1 MQIKLVLPTL
11 LLLFS
16 GCEKENKLNEIPEK
30 ILILK
35 PCTAITDSI
44 TGILPENPVGFN
56 NDTAFFASTIQKE
69 IILANESEVYVSFIS
84 EGAYYKNTLGWYSYR
99 LSKPPLKASD
109 IDRHVLFPNIS
120 KKGEGGELE
129 PGYTLQ
135 LGADKFPAGTVIGF
149 FLVLD
154 GWKDG
159 IIDYSNGVHYT
170 NYEFNTGKAQQH
182 ILYKDANC
190 NRIII
195 GFEDLPLELYS
206 DNDFNDIVFS
216 VSDNKDGLE
225 ITSFDLSNVIIR

>member
-1 MQIKLVLPTL
+1 MQIKLILPAL
-11 LLLFS
+11 LLLFT

-30 ILILK
+30 IFILK
-35 PCTAITDSI
+35 PCTAMNDSI
-44 TGILPENPVGFN
+44 KGGSNESPGNFN
-56 NDTAFFASTIQKE
+56 SDTTLFTNTIQKE
-69 IILANESEVYVSFIS
+69 IILAYESEVYVSFIS
-84 EGAYYKNTLGWYSYR
+84 EGAYYKNTLGWYSY
-99 LSKPPLKASD
+99 LISKPPLKASD

-170 NYEFNTGKAQQH
+170 NYEFNTGKTQQH

-195 GFEDLPLELYS
+195 GFEDLPLDLYS
-206 DNDFNDIVFS
+206 DKDFNDIVFS